1 MRSETMTKAR
11 YQLSNARKKWVR
23 NVTGISL
30 ALLGMSICLTG
41 NVSASDINDNTANQ
55 DDQVTLQTQK
65 FTPNDSAILE
75 GNTNTNLANSSNF
88 ESNDLT
94 EYSVQLNQ
102 QNSVENGWQKNTQG
116 QMTYYQ
122 DSKPLSGRQYS
133 YLPTIPNTSAQGDH
147 NWYLVDNG
155 VVQSGFQAWAGSHY
169 YFDPS
174 TYLRVDNDYR
184 TIGDGTTGYLLGKD
198 GCALSGVQKWAGTYY
213 YFDPTTY
220 LKQNDVYAT
229 SQWGMKYMF
238 GKDGRIVTGLYK
250 WDKNGQLYY
259 FDPTTYLAVT
269 NNYIKANDGNWYLF
283 TADGTAASGVNK
295 WAGTYYY
302 FDPVTHLR
310 VDDDYVTSQ
319 WGLKYMF
326 GKDGRIVTGLYKWD
340 KNGQLYYFDPTTY
353 LAVTNKYMKAN
364 DRHWYLFTADGTAA
378 SGVQKWDNTYY
389 YFDPTT
395 HQRVDNNY
403 VQSQWGDW
411 YMFGPDG
418 RIVTG
423 ETKWYGNYYYFDPVT
438 YLKVTNKWVN
448 GKYYKADGAR
458 AQNESLN
465 INGQTYNFDNEG
477 NVISNRAAQ
486 VVNIARQQLGKPYV
500 WGATGP
506 NSFDC
511 SGLVQYVYRQIGIN
525 LPRTTYDQEYQGT
538 AVSLNALQPGD
549 LLFWGSYGSAYH
561 VAIYIGNGDFI
572 QAPTSGQSVKITN
585 INYYRPD
592 FARRIL

>member
-1 MRSETMTKAR
+1 MLKRFKLYKSGKLWIRGLVLMTAVGFGTIIGFVNTTFADD
-11 YQLSNARKKWVR
+11 SN
-23 NVTGISL
+23 NVGL
-30 ALLGMSICLTG
+30 
-41 NVSASDINDNTANQ
+41 NQ
-55 DDQVTLQTQK
+55 DEIAQQSSTSISGVSTTKVKAED
-65 FTPNDSAILE
+65 DSNF
-75 GNTNTNLANSSNF
+75 NTSSNSLNAQAT
-88 ESNDLT
+88 EKLT
-94 EYSVQLNQ
+94 PDSVQSNQ
-102 QNSVENGWQKNTQG
+102 QNINKNGWQKNSEG
-116 QMTYYQ
+116 QIIYYQ
-122 DSKPLSGRQYS
+122 NDKPLSGRQYS
-133 YLPTIPNTSAQGDH
+133 YLPTIPNTNVQGTN
-147 NWYLVDNG
+147 NWYLTDNG
-155 VVQSGFQAWAGSHY
+155 VVQAGFQAWAGSHY

-184 TIGDGTTGYLLGKD
+184 TIGDGSTGYLLGSN
-198 GCALSGVQKWAGTYY
+198 GQALSGVQKWAGTYY

-250 WDKNGQLYY
+250 WDKNGQVYY

-269 NNYIKANDGNWYLF
+269 NNYILANDGHWYLF
-283 TADGTAASGVNK
+283 TADGTAASGVQK

-319 WGLKYMF
+319 WGMKYMF

-340 KNGQLYYFDPTTY
+340 KNGQVYYFDPTTY
-353 LAVTNKYMKAN
+353 LAVTNKYMQAN
-364 DRHWYLFTADGTAA
+364 DGHWYLFTADGTAA
-378 SGVQKWDNTYY
+378 SGVQKLGDTYY
-389 YFDPTT
+389 YFDPQT

-423 ETKWYGNYYYFDPVT
+423 EKEWYGHYYYFDPIT

-448 GKYYKADGAR
+448 GKYYKSDGTR
-458 AQNESLN
+458 AQNETIS
-465 INGQTYNFDNEG
+465 INGQNYSFDNNG
-477 NVISNRAAQ
+477 DVVSNRASQ
-486 VVNIARQQLGKPYV
+486 VVAIARQQLDKPYV

-511 SGLVQYVYRQIGIN
+511 SGLVQYVYRQIGVN
-525 LPRTTYDQEYQGT
+525 LPRTTYQQEYQGT

-549 LLFWGSYGSAYH
+549 LLFWGRYGSAYH

-572 QAPTSGQSVKITN
+572 QAPQPGERVKITTMS
-585 INYYRPD
+585 YYHPD